1 MIKNFSNQVSD
12 GMDVM
17 DADGEKIG
25 TVAQVYDA
33 SASEK
38 SSSSGGGYLRVPTGF
53 LGMGR
58 EHHIPFRAIS
68 DVRNGQIQLNVA
80 KDRLDDLGFDAAP
93 TAADGEYD
101 DTTVERTTSGQ
112 PMKGDMKS
120 ASTEGARAL
129 QLREEELVARK
140 RTVETG
146 KVGLHTEVV
155 SEQQTLDVPV
165 SREEV
170 TIERHPVDR
179 RPSDQPIGE
188 NETISVPVHEEQVSV
203 DKQSVVYEE
212 VKVGKRSVDETQHVS
227 ETVRR
232 EEAVVDKD
240 GKVELDGDVN
250 QPNSKRPL

>member
-1 MIKNFSNQVSD
+1 MFKNFSNQVSD

-17 DADGEKIG
+17 DADGDKVG
-25 TVAQVYDA
+25 TVDEVYDA

-38 SSSSGGGYLRVPTGF
+38 SSSGGGYLRVPTGF

-58 EHHIPFRAIS
+58 EHHIPFSAIG
-68 DVRNGQIQLNVA
+68 DVRDGQIQLNVA
-80 KDRLDDLGFDAAP
+80 KDRLDDLGYDAAP
-93 TAADGEYD
+93 MAADGEYD
-101 DTTVERTTSGQ
+101 DTTVERTTTEQ
-112 PMKGDMKS
+112 PMKRDMKS
-120 ASTEGARAL
+120 ASTEGARTL
-129 QLREEELVARK
+129 QLREEELIARK

-179 RPSDQPIGE
+179 RPSDQPIGQ
-188 NETISVPVHEEQVSV
+188 NETISVPVHEEQASV
-203 DKQSVVYEE
+203 EKHSVVYEE
-212 VKVGKRSVDETQHVS
+212 VEVGKRSHDETQHLS

-240 GKVELDGDVN
+240 GKVDIEGDAKK
-250 QPNSKRPL
+250 PNPTRS